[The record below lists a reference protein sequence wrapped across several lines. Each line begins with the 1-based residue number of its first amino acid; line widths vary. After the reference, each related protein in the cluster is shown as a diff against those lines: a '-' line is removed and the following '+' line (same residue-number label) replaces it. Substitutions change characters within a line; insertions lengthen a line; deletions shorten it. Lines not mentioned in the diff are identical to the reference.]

1 MAVANRISGA
11 APLAV
16 AGIFAGALATVL
28 PPAGVLVVVV
38 ALGFVL
44 ATALIRFRASARGK
58 AAWHPIVM
66 LLTGAAVIAITW
78 NGLRSGGTSPPDLL
92 LLAALIGVGY
102 CWFQDTITVPLPG
115 WLVGA
120 AIMLIASQLLN
131 QFFFVPTPPQ
141 DPPPSFTPPGPALV
155 TLARFELAFLIVPVV
170 IGAVASSWRRV
181 NLMTNLWLLSA
192 TISAAIGTVDGFTGI
207 GLGHTITGVIAD
219 NRPTGLA
226 IHPNAFALT
235 CGMTIP
241 IGLLRSVQLR
251 GGRRVAAITATCFL
265 VSGILVS
272 GSRVGL
278 FSLVLAVG
286 LTSMLIPR
294 LRSRIIALGLTGL
307 VLAFLVFPQGNPLT
321 QGLDRLGGSGDA
333 SAANSQRS
341 DQFSDSLHIAL
352 GHPFTGVG
360 FTVVADAH
368 TLPLQF
374 WETAGILGLL
384 ALILY
389 TTGVLRAGRLLY
401 RDRRLPRG
409 SPELAGALSISYL
422 IWLISGL
429 LQNQIA
435 DRYIYV
441 PVGLLLGLT
450 LAARAYRPEPGRF
463 QPAPSPARPAVPVS
477 KAREEVPVAL

>member
-1 MAVANRISGA
+1 
-11 APLAV
+11 
-16 AGIFAGALATVL
+16 
-28 PPAGVLVVVV
+28 
-38 ALGFVL
+38 
-44 ATALIRFRASARGK
+44 
-58 AAWHPIVM
+58 
-66 LLTGAAVIAITW
+66 
-78 NGLRSGGTSPPDLL
+78 
-92 LLAALIGVGY
+92 
-102 CWFQDTITVPLPG
+102 
-115 WLVGA
+115 
-120 AIMLIASQLLN
+120 
-131 QFFFVPTPPQ
+131 
-141 DPPPSFTPPGPALV
+141 
-155 TLARFELAFLIVPVV
+155 
-170 IGAVASSWRRV
+170 
-181 NLMTNLWLLSA
+181 
-192 TISAAIGTVDGFTGI
+192 
-207 GLGHTITGVIAD
+207 
-219 NRPTGLA
+219 
-226 IHPNAFALT
+226 
-235 CGMTIP
+235 
-241 IGLLRSVQLR
+241 
-251 GGRRVAAITATCFL
+251 
-265 VSGILVS
+265 
-272 GSRVGL
+272 
-278 FSLVLAVG
+278 
-286 LTSMLIPR
+286 MLIPR

-333 SAANSQRS
+333 SAANGQRS

-352 GHPFTGVG
+352 GHPVTGVG

-435 DRYIYV
+435 DRYIYM